1 MEEQTQ
7 QNQTPPQAPETP
19 KANED
24 DVKDAQAVTYLSYIG
39 LLFLVPMLVKKESKF
54 AQFHAKQG
62 LVLTIGWFLGSFLYF
77 LMGLGALV
85 HLFII
90 ILSIVGLINVS
101 KGEMKKLPIVGDIAE
116 KINI

>member
-7 QNQTPPQAPETP
+7 QNQTPPATPEAPKE
-19 KANED
+19 NGN
-24 DVKDAQAVTYLSYIG
+24 DVKDAQAITYLSYIG
-39 LLFLVPMLVKKESKF
+39 LLFLVPMLAKKESKF

-90 ILSIVGLINVS
+90 IVSIMGLVSVS
-101 KGEMKKLPIVGDIAE
+101 KGEMKKLPIVGDLAE
-116 KINI
+116 KFNL